1 MKRRWK
7 KEQGG
12 PAHPT
17 QKGAARD
24 LAFFRVVACHPWVLE
39 ELQISVVMLAL
50 KYSQAKLATFFR
62 NREKIVRPF
71 QRHTAS
77 SANSQEGTARSVRKS
92 KVGGIY

>member
-12 PAHPT
+12 PAHPA

-24 LAFFRVVACHPWVLE
+24 LAFFRVVACHRWVLE

-50 KYSQAKLATFFR
+50 KYSQAKRAAFFR

-77 SANSQEGTARSVRKS
+77 SANSAGTKPAKRAKEQGWQDS
-92 KVGGIY
+92 